1 MINSNE
7 IKDLLKENE
16 TPNFVRII
24 GCDENILKFLS
35 DYYLL
40 MVKKGKYINETI
52 LNPKENEVSEF
63 LSYVNGEV
71 TFSEQ
76 EIKGFFTY
84 LDNKNELAIAMIDFL
99 STFNFGSDSIKKNAY
114 VKMMCWLKYRYMN
127 VIRIKNPKILY
138 EGNISKYELYFLK
151 LLHKIGADVVL
162 LNFIDDNSYQQ
173 SMMGA
178 SDNKS
183 ILIDCKKKGKPL
195 IHFTLSAN
203 QNKNQAA
210 RSPIE
215 KKNSAGKKTVEIK
228 NKKFSISNTFL
239 EGKDVFEA
247 VFVKDRDKN
256 NIYAYINGAEA
267 DYTNKLFDF
276 YTNITAAQKSVII
289 ENNKMTNPLVDEV
302 SRFKISDNVFDFRVD
317 FLSKIEL
324 NILAKDAIMS
334 VVSKE
339 PENKQKNFVVCF
351 LCWLHRHK
359 AIFNGRQNVFIL
371 FSGYKYSDLL
381 YLKVLKL
388 LAIDVF
394 LINPD
399 KSITLELKDNELLEV
414 TYENSLD
421 MKEYPITKKIKP
433 ISTVASNA
441 ERDLDTILYSGTGL
455 FRDGQFTKANSII
468 IKTTYD
474 EIDIL
479 WKVEAKYRQHFKA
492 EDKDITIPT
501 IFAKITGVDAQNSNK
516 YIQNIKDKITKDT
529 ILLTTFNFCKL
540 DLTSPILHKIST
552 FYTRD
557 KLDIEKI
564 RKSECY
570 QYGYLNE
577 DTELYILQKIS
588 EFIKLKYFNVDKS
601 KFEKIALT
609 ILLSLDKEVI
619 RIIQRFDFT
628 KEIPKMIILHSDEN
642 QPTLEDVIYVTFF
655 NLLGFDILI
664 YTPTGYKNIE
674 KHLIEEIYTVH
685 KVGEYIFDIDPT
697 LLNKNQ
703 NFMSKLFGGGL

>member
-1 MINSNE
+1 MVNSNE
-7 IKDLLKENE
+7 LKDLLKENE
-16 TPNFVRII
+16 IPNFVRII
-24 GCDENILKFLS
+24 GYDENTLKFLS

-40 MVKKGKYINETI
+40 TIKKGKYINETI
-52 LNPKENEVSEF
+52 LNPKDNEVSEF
-63 LSYVNGEV
+63 LSYVNNNV

-76 EIKGFFTY
+76 EIKGFFAY
-84 LDNKNELAIAMIDFL
+84 LDNKNELAIAMINFL
-99 STFNFGSDSIKKNAY
+99 STFNFDSESIKKNAY
-114 VKMMCWLKYRYMN
+114 VKMMCWLRYRYMN

-151 LLHKIGADVVL
+151 LLHEIGADVVL
-162 LNFIDDNSYQQ
+162 LNFIDDNSYQK
-173 SMMGA
+173 SMIGV
-178 SDNKS
+178 SNDKN
-183 ILIDCKKKGKPL
+183 ILIDCKKKGQPL
-195 IHFTLSAN
+195 IHFTLNAN

-210 RSPIE
+210 KSPIE
-215 KKNSAGKKTVEIK
+215 NKNSTIETK
-228 NKKFSISNTFL
+228 NKNFSVSNTFL

-247 VFVKDRDKN
+247 VFVKDRGKN

-267 DYTNKLFDF
+267 DYPNKLFDF
-276 YTNITAAQKSVII
+276 YTNITTAQKSVII
-289 ENNKMTNPLVDEV
+289 KNNKLANPLVDEV
-302 SRFKISDNVFDFRVD
+302 SRFKISGNIFDFRVD

-324 NILAKDAIMS
+324 NILAKDAIIS

-359 AIFNGRQNVFIL
+359 AILDGRQNVFIL
-371 FSGYKYSDLL
+371 FSGYKYSDML

-399 KSITLELKDNELLEV
+399 KNTTLELKDNEFLEV
-414 TYENSLD
+414 TYENSLE
-421 MKEYPITKKIKP
+421 MKEYPTAKKIKP

-441 ERDLDTILYSGTGL
+441 ESDLDTILYSGTGL
-455 FRDGQFTKANSII
+455 FRDGQFTNANSII

-479 WKVEAKYRQHFKA
+479 WRVEAKYRSHFKA
-492 EDKDITIPT
+492 EDKNITIPT
-501 IFAKITGVDAQNSNK
+501 IFAKITGVDAPNSNK

-540 DLTSPILHKIST
+540 DLKSPILHKIST
-552 FYTRD
+552 FYTRNE
-557 KLDIEKI
+557 LDIDKI

-577 DTELYILQKIS
+577 DAELYILQKIS
-588 EFIKLKYFNVDKS
+588 EFMKLKYFNIDKS
-601 KFEKIALT
+601 KFERIALT
-609 ILLSLDKEVI
+609 ILLSLDKEAI
-619 RIIQRFDFT
+619 RVIQRFDFT
-628 KEIPKMIILHSDEN
+628 KEIPKMIILHSDES
-642 QPTLEDVIYVTFF
+642 QPTLEDVIYITFF
-655 NLLGFDILI
+655 NLIGFDILI

-674 KHLIEEIYTVH
+674 KHLTEEIYTVH
-685 KVGEYIFDIDPT
+685 KVGEYIFDINST